1 MHHPVFL
8 AAGLALTWGLSA
20 PLFAAEQLDSSQS
33 ASLVEQGQ
41 YIAKAA
47 DCLACHVGPDGTPYA
62 GGKPTATPMGDIIA
76 PNISSSKKY
85 GIGDYSV
92 KDLTRVLRD
101 GKTPSGRHLYPAMP
115 YPAYRGMTD
124 EDIKSLHAYL
134 KTTAAVEQKPSAKTD
149 LKFPFSMRWLMI
161 GWNAK
166 NLDNYQA
173 PQGLDDQAARGQ
185 YLVDHLGHCG
195 TCHTPRNSMMG
206 SDYDQYLG
214 GAQLGNWFAPN
225 ITSDQKSGIGA
236 WSEQQ
241 LADYFKTG
249 QMGYAAQAAG
259 PMAEAVHYSLQYLN
273 EEDRLAIAAYL
284 KSVPAIADDAQ
295 QQPVLDT
302 RINETLLHREPKVT
316 QVTRYEERELAQQG
330 LKQEDISDP
339 DSANGLYAQYCASC
353 HGDEG
358 YGQTTS
364 FYASLVGNT
373 TVRSANPRNLVA
385 VILKGVEF
393 RGATPKPLMP
403 GFEDKLNHQQIATLA
418 NYVRTEFGAYSN
430 SEISTDDVAY
440 IASGKQKVSA
450 LIRYAPLLAW
460 LGIIL
465 VAVIIIAG
473 VWYWRRRRPVRVNP
487 TVSQTNL
494 DQPPHNRSDL

>member
-8 AAGLALTWGLSA
+8 AAGLILTWGLSA
-20 PLFAAEQLDSSQS
+20 SALAEQQPSS
-33 ASLVEQGQ
+33 LIKQGE

-62 GGKPTATPMGDIIA
+62 GGKPTATPMGDIVA

-85 GIGDYSV
+85 GMGDYSV
-92 KDLTRVLRD
+92 KDLTRVLRN

-124 EDIKSLHAYL
+124 QDIESLHAFL
-134 KTTAAVEQKPSAKTD
+134 MTTVPVEHKPKAKTD

-161 GWNAK
+161 GWNAT
-166 NLDNYQA
+166 NLDSYEA
-173 PQGLDDQAARGQ
+173 PQGLDEQASRGQ

-206 SDYDQYLG
+206 SDYDHYLAG
-214 GAQLGNWFAPN
+214 GQLGSWFAPN
-225 ITSDQKSGIGA
+225 ITSDKNSGIGA

-241 LADYFKTG
+241 LAEYFKSG
-249 QMGYAAQAAG
+249 QMGYSAQAAG

-273 EEDRLAIAAYL
+273 EDDRLAIAAYL
-284 KSVPAIADDAQ
+284 KTVPAIADKNQ
-295 QQPVLDT
+295 VQPVLDT
-302 RINETLLHREPKVT
+302 DINASLLNRAPEVT
-316 QVTRYEERELAQQG
+316 HVTRYSAEELEQHG
-330 LKQEDISDP
+330 LKAQDINEP
-339 DSANGLYAQYCASC
+339 DSAKGLYAQHCASC

-358 YGQTTS
+358 YGQATS
-364 FYASLVGNT
+364 YYASLVGNT
-373 TVRSANPRNLVA
+373 TIRSANPRNLVA
-385 VILKGVEF
+385 VILEGVEF

-403 GFEDKLNHQQIATLA
+403 GFADKLNHQQIASLA
-418 NYVRTEFGAYSN
+418 NYVREEFGAHNTSQ
-430 SEISTDDVAY
+430 IDADQVAY

-465 VAVIIIAG
+465 LIVIIGAG
-473 VWYWRRRRPVRVNP
+473 IWYWRRRQVPRQPVPLSP
-487 TVSQTNL
+487 TSDPAQSTK
-494 DQPPHNRSDL
+494 NRSDV